1 MVVVGRNAIIHGK
14 LLNFN
19 VLSLGSTPTK
29 FKKIRQHMNFN
40 LSSHATLTGVFF
52 VALVPNLNAALAS
65 IDLTPNVAASA
76 APFHSSNF
84 ANTTSDTFAYDP
96 GNPTAVLP
104 TTVWSS
110 ATHFHQGN

>member
-1 MVVVGRNAIIHGK
+1 
-14 LLNFN
+14 
-19 VLSLGSTPTK
+19 
-29 FKKIRQHMNFN
+29 MNFN